1 MGNEAQSLRI
11 DLINLDIEEL
21 KINREL
27 YNVHQQIN
35 ATLPKEKKYHLRKNY
50 KQIVEQKI
58 TSLEEKKRLLLENAN
73 KANNNKQL
81 NGKEKEKEKEYKN
94 NIIETGEIK
103 VEKKGSSDE
112 NNKFS
117 LISKSSQKSKNSSKK
132 IVIDKINNNN
142 NKEIISS
149 SGNESSAKEQIIYT
163 KKKQH
168 NKNENINK
176 QNEEIKNNENKEIQ
190 NKEEE
195 INNNNIDKNKNKNE
209 IEEDIKN
216 NNNNEEDDDMVKEDI
231 EENLNI
237 NEYKKKFFDK
247 LSSLGG
253 TRSNINKSMDNKNS
267 SAVEELEVVG
277 LSQNDILKDK
287 LSEFFQGSSIESSNH
302 NQNNSSMNNKRAKSE
317 ISGINR
323 QMISSSKSNNVE
335 NEGNMNSINDN
346 NYENNYEENGQYN
359 DDNYENEERIDDTGE
374 KKDKFGTDETIRET
388 RNNTHEKYKEKENVN
403 MEVNERRMLKNN
415 RNKSYFVLED
425 SSMSK
430 HSSLKNSKTENV

>member
-1 MGNEAQSLRI
+1 
-11 DLINLDIEEL
+11 
-21 KINREL
+21 
-27 YNVHQQIN
+27 
-35 ATLPKEKKYHLRKNY
+35 
-50 KQIVEQKI
+50 
-58 TSLEEKKRLLLENAN
+58 
-73 KANNNKQL
+73 
-81 NGKEKEKEKEYKN
+81 
-94 NIIETGEIK
+94 
-103 VEKKGSSDE
+103 
-112 NNKFS
+112 
-117 LISKSSQKSKNSSKK
+117 
-132 IVIDKINNNN
+132 
-142 NKEIISS
+142 
-149 SGNESSAKEQIIYT
+149 
-163 KKKQH
+163 
-168 NKNENINK
+168 
-176 QNEEIKNNENKEIQ
+176 
-190 NKEEE
+190 
-195 INNNNIDKNKNKNE
+195 
-209 IEEDIKN
+209 
-216 NNNNEEDDDMVKEDI
+216 MVKEDI

-317 ISGINR
+317 ISDINR
-323 QMISSSKSNNVE
+323 KMISTSKSNNVE

-403 MEVNERRMLKNN
+403 TDVN
-415 RNKSYFVLED
+415 
-425 SSMSK
+425 
-430 HSSLKNSKTENV
+430 

>member
-1 MGNEAQSLRI
+1 
-11 DLINLDIEEL
+11 
-21 KINREL
+21 
-27 YNVHQQIN
+27 
-35 ATLPKEKKYHLRKNY
+35 
-50 KQIVEQKI
+50 
-58 TSLEEKKRLLLENAN
+58 
-73 KANNNKQL
+73 
-81 NGKEKEKEKEYKN
+81 
-94 NIIETGEIK
+94 
-103 VEKKGSSDE
+103 
-112 NNKFS
+112 
-117 LISKSSQKSKNSSKK
+117 
-132 IVIDKINNNN
+132 
-142 NKEIISS
+142 
-149 SGNESSAKEQIIYT
+149 
-163 KKKQH
+163 
-168 NKNENINK
+168 
-176 QNEEIKNNENKEIQ
+176 
-190 NKEEE
+190 
-195 INNNNIDKNKNKNE
+195 
-209 IEEDIKN
+209 
-216 NNNNEEDDDMVKEDI
+216 MVKEDI

-403 MEVNERRMLKNN
+403 TDVN
-415 RNKSYFVLED
+415 
-425 SSMSK
+425 
-430 HSSLKNSKTENV
+430 